1 MAVAFGVHL
10 GNSSACLAL
19 FRDGKIDVIA
29 NDSGDRVTPA
39 VVSFHENEKVVGL
52 AAKAGLARNLAST
65 VTHNKQLLNSS
76 LSEEEYS
83 NVVEKHLCK
92 IIKDK
97 DSLTKYEVKRGEK
110 LCYFSPEEIAVCIY
124 KKMYS
129 IANSSARSES
139 ELRAV
144 LCVPLY
150 FNQTS
155 RQTVMRSAEE
165 AGFDVLQVV
174 SEPSAAVLAYGIGLQ
189 DEEELFCLVYRLGE
203 FRQKWKL
210 DPQESRR
217 SMAKLMA
224 AAETCKHKMVSDLF
238 PEATM
243 FSSINPDE
251 VIAVGAAKQA
261 SFLSCSFDPDCE
273 HLSMELPAVSKPI
286 FIKLSGQS
294 ELKYVIPELSPV
306 PVKRIHTYPVD
317 SGYSEITVELYE
329 KERID
334 SDTSKLLGKATL
346 TELNG
351 ATQISVEVNINNIGG
366 LHMTL
371 TEPKSQIKA
380 SLKLDAPR
388 QLALMR
394 SYSSRTRPS
403 CSFSMRSHII
413 PTCWKVKSGFSF
425 VPYEDAML
433 QLGGD
438 PGESIGTSEDPES

>member
-1 MAVAFGVHL
+1 
-10 GNSSACLAL
+10 
-19 FRDGKIDVIA
+19 
-29 NDSGDRVTPA
+29 
-39 VVSFHENEKVVGL
+39 
-52 AAKAGLARNLAST
+52 
-65 VTHNKQLLNSS
+65 
-76 LSEEEYS
+76 
-83 NVVEKHLCK
+83 
-92 IIKDK
+92 
-97 DSLTKYEVKRGEK
+97 
-110 LCYFSPEEIAVCIY
+110 
-124 KKMYS
+124 
-129 IANSSARSES
+129 
-139 ELRAV
+139 
-144 LCVPLY
+144 
-150 FNQTS
+150 
-155 RQTVMRSAEE
+155 MRSAEE

-189 DEEELFCLVYRLGE
+189 DEEELFCLVYRLGGVSLDVTIMQVNSGMYTVCSALHVSHLGGDRFTKILADFLAGE

-224 AAETCKHKMVSDLF
+224 AAETCKHVLSTMSTAHCFVESLCEGVDFSCNVSRARFENLIAQNIQEYLQPVINTLEKASLSNSSVSKIIICGGSMKIPKLQKMVSDLF

-380 SLKLDAPR
+380 SLKLDAP
-388 QLALMR
+388 
-394 SYSSRTRPS
+394 S
-403 CSFSMRSHII
+403 
-413 PTCWKVKSGFSF
+413 
-425 VPYEDAML
+425 
-433 QLGGD
+433 
-438 PGESIGTSEDPES
+438 